1 MTKQTYKY
9 EQFSERSRFF
19 FNKFPY
25 INYDILGNGDKQKI
39 RNFFKRFDF
48 RENVRKFGS
57 IYTKWIIREDDSPQI
72 IAHKLYGS
80 THYYWIVLMINKMI
94 DPNFDFPMT
103 ERELNLFV
111 EKKYGVENKRAFH
124 HFISVDTG
132 DIADLPDGIIVDSL
146 YPHKVNIDNLE
157 YELKLNDSK
166 RHILLLK
173 PEYLD
178 DVLAELE
185 TILTSEFQMVI

>member
-1 MTKQTYKY
+1 MKNTYKY
-9 EQFSERSRFF
+9 EANSERSRWFF
-19 FNKFPY
+19 QKFPL
-25 INYDILGNGDKQKI
+25 ISYDILGNGEKQKI
-39 RNFFKRFDF
+39 KNFFKRFDF

-57 IYTKWIIREDDSPQI
+57 IYTKWIITENDSPQI

-80 THYYWIVLMINKMI
+80 THYYFIILMINKMI

-103 ERELNLFV
+103 ERELNLYV
-111 EKKYGVENKRAFH
+111 EKKYGIENKRGFH
-124 HFISVDTG
+124 HWESVDTG

-146 YPHKVNIDNLE
+146 YPHKIDVDNLE
-157 YELKLNDSK
+157 YELKLNDEK

-178 DVLAELE
+178 EVLAELE
-185 TILTSEFQMVI
+185 TILTSGFQKVK